1 MDITHAQSLPTL
13 PKATQASTNYCMYY
27 IKDGDARKNETEALA
42 ACCSP
47 NSIQEA
53 SQNAQWCE
61 IPDRFFQ
68 GLPEPGSDDNQASH
82 WLQGNFT
89 LCQMKQNPDL
99 EVQSNYC
106 SLPRYN
112 PHLSAAA
119 SFQGQQQLLG
129 LCLVLWVWVFC
140 R

>member
-82 WLQGNFT
+82 WLQ
-89 LCQMKQNPDL
+89 
-99 EVQSNYC
+99 V
-106 SLPRYN
+106 R
-112 PHLSAAA
+112 
-119 SFQGQQQLLG
+119 LLLFKG
-129 LCLVLWVWVFC
+129 SSSCLVYVWFSGSGSFVAELGVMEEGNDIRRF
-140 R
+140 